1 MPPRSV
7 DNHRRGWRI
16 EQADCLDALPRLKA
30 ESVEV
35 IITDPPYGIDFNGE
49 PWDGQLIRRHTRS
62 RAARQSTAEALYA
75 WSLTW
80 ALECLRVMRPGAHL
94 AAFGAPRTAHRL
106 ACALEDAGF
115 QLRDTLMWLYGSGM
129 PKSRRLPCGQAT
141 ALKPAYEPILLVRKP
156 AEAPIEQNIKRH
168 RTGALNA
175 HACRVGDR
183 FPANVLLTHHAT
195 CRAGACRTGGCPGAI
210 IDHDAR
216 RRGRPGWPPEPPSR
230 IFYCSKASRR
240 ERDAGCER
248 LPLQKLDLFPGAHRG
263 GRPTRPAANAHP
275 TVKPLELM
283 RWLTRLLAPPH
294 ALVLDP
300 FCGSGTTGAAA
311 VLEGRRFLGI
321 ERDPHYVTVARA
333 RTTHWAAIARHAP

>member
-1 MPPRSV
+1 MR
-7 DNHRRGWRI
+7 
-16 EQADCLDALPRLKA
+16 ALPRLEA
-30 ESVEV
+30 ASVGA

-49 PWDGQLIRRHTRS
+49 PWDGQLIRLQTRS
-62 RAARQSTAEALYA
+62 REARQTAAEALYA
-75 WSLTW
+75 WSVQW
-80 ALECLRVMRPGAHL
+80 ALQCLRVLRPGAHL

-129 PKSRRLPCGQAT
+129 PKSRRLAGGQAT
-141 ALKPAYEPILLVRKP
+141 ALKPAYEPILLARKP
-156 AEAPIEQNIKRH
+156 LEAPVERNIERH

-175 HACRVGDR
+175 GACRVGDR
-183 FPANVLLTHHAT
+183 FPANVLVTHHPA
-195 CRAGACRTGGCPGAI
+195 CRAGACHSSRCPAAM
-210 IDHDAR
+210 IDGDAH

-240 ERDAGCER
+240 ERDTGCER
-248 LPLQKLDLFPGAHRG
+248 LPLQKLDLFPRAHRG
-263 GRPTRPAANAHP
+263 DRPSRLAANAHP

-283 RWLTRLLAPPH
+283 RWLTRLLAPED

-321 ERDPHYVTVARA
+321 ERDAHYVTVARA
-333 RTTHWAAIARHAP
+333 RIAHWDAAAGRDA